1 MLSLSTEMKRTC
13 KVATWHRARDLWTVF
28 GKFFYRCCSCDC
40 DENHNSPWVYF
51 FFALP
56 QAAARFLHITLTSVG
71 NSTRQKR
78 HLISWT
84 KHAATAWEFLPRM
97 PLEPRGTPMVCG
109 RKGRWRLNCKVR
121 RRDHNDI
128 YNQTYCPF
136 WCLWWGAAMLFA
148 SSRRI

>member
-1 MLSLSTEMKRTC
+1 MILCYSWKRIETFVH
-13 KVATWHRARDLWTVF
+13 KQKNAIIKHRNETNMQSSDLRLTPRAESTVF
-28 GKFFYRCCSCDC
+28 CKFFYRFSGWDC
-40 DENHNSPWVYF
+40 DKNHNSPWVYF

-109 RKGRWRLNCKVR
+109 RKGRWRLNCKIR
-121 RRDHNDI
+121 RRDHDDI
-128 YNQTYCPF
+128 YN
-136 WCLWWGAAMLFA
+136 
-148 SSRRI
+148 